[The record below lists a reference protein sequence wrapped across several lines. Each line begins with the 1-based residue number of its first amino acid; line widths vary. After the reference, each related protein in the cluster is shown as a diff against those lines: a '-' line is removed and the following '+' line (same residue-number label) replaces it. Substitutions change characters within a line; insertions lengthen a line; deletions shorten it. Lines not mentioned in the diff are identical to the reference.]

1 MEQIAKETEEASSY
15 TMNTDVVSDTEEWH
29 KRKGSSTKKN
39 QDQTSMFHEGVY
51 CTDRKL
57 LCFGKI
63 IELFPRYSLLF
74 NQTV

>member
-39 QDQTSMFHEGVY
+39 QDQTSMFHEGV
-51 CTDRKL
+51 
-57 LCFGKI
+57 
-63 IELFPRYSLLF
+63 
-74 NQTV
+74 